1 MGQGGVACPKGP
13 SRKLL
18 KGRKDRAEAA
28 VEAKV
33 RVECVDRDGFCRFA
47 AVAQYDFLGA
57 CVGYSE
63 WAHMHH
69 KRRSKTRGL
78 PPEER
83 HDSAWTFMGCTR
95 HHTAYDRKQFT
106 VKSLTAAGAN
116 GDLRVRCGDREAIV

>member
-1 MGQGGVACPKGP
+1 MGQGGVACPKP
-13 SRKLL
+13 ETRQRA

-28 VEAKV
+28 VEATV

-78 PPEER
+78 PPDER
-83 HDSAWTFMGCTR
+83 HDARWTFMGCTR
-95 HHTAYDRKQFT
+95 HHEAYDRKRFQ
-106 VKSLTAAGAN
+106 VESLTEDGAN
-116 GDLRVRCGDREAIV
+116 GHLRVRCGEREATV